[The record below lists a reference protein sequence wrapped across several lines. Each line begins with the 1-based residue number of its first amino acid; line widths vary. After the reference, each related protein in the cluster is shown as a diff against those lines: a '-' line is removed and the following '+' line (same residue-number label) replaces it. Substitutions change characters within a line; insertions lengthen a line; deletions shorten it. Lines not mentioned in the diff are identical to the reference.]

1 MSDTHLDDTAL
12 GQLEREDRD
21 IMQMARTIDTL
32 RGSSVEDRAEYGK
45 LAKKLIRHV
54 AVREA
59 ALVDVLKALDGDE
72 RAQPMCERIAQNT
85 ADRRAR
91 IDQVERMSR
100 GIQGINLNTGQDFDA
115 ELRALLETLG
125 GEIQWELLGGLG
137 EMRRELQAA
146 EAETDL
152 HSAHHV
158 SKHAPTNLNPKGP
171 RWFERAPV
179 ISRVIALYDRMR
191 DFPKA
196 AKDG

>member
-21 IMQMARTIDTL
+21 IMQMARAIDTL

-72 RAQPMCERIAQNT
+72 RARPICERLAQNT
-85 ADRRAR
+85 EDRRAR

-100 GIQGINLNTGQDFDA
+100 GIQGINLNTGQDFDT
-115 ELRALLETLG
+115 ELRALLETLE

-137 EMRRELQAA
+137 EMRRALQAA
-146 EAETDL
+146 EKEADL
-152 HSAHHV
+152 HSARHV
-158 SKHAPTNLNPKGP
+158 ATHAPTNLNPEGP